1 MRPACKYQLSART
14 SVSVRTLPRPID
26 SGSACTATTLS
37 VSNSGGSGMRTW
49 SRYSSCAA
57 NRSPK
62 SSEMRPEACTS
73 SWAREKLR
81 RGRLRWNRND
91 GLGSAQLA
99 AGARAHQG
107 LDGELAQVQK
117 AALQLR
123 LRLEV
128 LAVDGSHCAVHSRL
142 LKGEVRSAIA
152 EL

>member
-1 MRPACKYQLSART
+1 VHGHDSVGEQQRRLRHAHLEQVLVLRRESLAEELGDAARGVHQQLGA
-14 SVSVRTLPRPID
+14 
-26 SGSACTATTLS
+26 GKA
-37 VSNSGGSGMRTW
+37 
-49 SRYSSCAA
+49 
-57 NRSPK
+57 
-62 SSEMRPEACTS
+62 E
-73 SWAREKLR
+73 

-142 LKGEVRSAIA
+142 LKGKVRSAIA